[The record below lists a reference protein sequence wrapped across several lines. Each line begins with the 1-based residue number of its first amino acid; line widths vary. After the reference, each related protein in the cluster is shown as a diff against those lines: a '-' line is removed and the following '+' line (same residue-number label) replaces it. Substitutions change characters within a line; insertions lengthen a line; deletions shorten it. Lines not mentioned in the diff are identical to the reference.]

1 MTTIDQIASM
11 TINERLAHFDLFRA
25 FDSAVAARDLS
36 AVVSVLQQAKLT
48 DQQAHQTA
56 TEVLANPPHYGF
68 R

>member
-1 MTTIDQIASM
+1 MTTIDQIAGM
-11 TINERLAHFDLFRA
+11 TVNERLAHFDLFRA

-36 AVVSVLQQAKLT
+36 AVVSVLRQARVT

-56 TEVLANPPHYGF
+56 AEILANPTHYGL